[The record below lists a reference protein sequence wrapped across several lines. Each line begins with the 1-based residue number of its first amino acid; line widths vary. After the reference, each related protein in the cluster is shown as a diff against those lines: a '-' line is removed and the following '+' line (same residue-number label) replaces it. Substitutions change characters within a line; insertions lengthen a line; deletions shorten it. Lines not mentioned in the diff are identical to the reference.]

1 MGNLWSDFIGAQK
14 WRWLGLMA
22 VAFVSIAAITYYFAY
37 QVYVQDAQSQAANQ
51 AANGRA
57 TLISI
62 SKQHT
67 PLLYALSQSSKV
79 HDVLKGGS
87 VAKLNKHL
95 LELNQ
100 RANLEAIYLMD
111 ADGLTLAAS
120 NYQEAI
126 NYVGK
131 NYSFRPYFKQAMA
144 GETSDFFAIGATTG
158 KPGYFISQP
167 VFNQQ
172 NNVIGVITAKFSV
185 ASFLPLWPSKEL
197 RGFVSNK
204 DNVIILASDKQW
216 LYRTLNTLSTEQIT
230 VIKAQKQFAN
240 LQLQNLDWTPLAT
253 GQATIAEESFL
264 YANTATLSNGWQL
277 HMLIKTSGVRTQ
289 SMITAALI
297 STAIFFLWAWALV
310 IRSKRLKKALLNSE
324 QDRQQLVSVNQQ
336 MQREIGERIE
346 AEAKLAKAQ
355 GKLVQSSRM
364 AALGQLSASVIHEL
378 GQPLTALKTYIA
390 AAELDSPSKPMINLL
405 ANLQRVTKRM
415 QMTTDELRLFSRP
428 GDLQM
433 QSVHLTEVINKSLSL
448 IAQSH
453 DHHAVIIEEDFEG
466 NDTAQVTGHD
476 HRLEQVITNL
486 VSNALTALVNTSNP
500 KIMIHIKDDGQNWI
514 IDITDNGPG
523 FGIRDPKRL
532 FEAFYTTKSEQ
543 QGMGLG
549 LAISAAIVE
558 EHHGKIWAAQNPQG
572 GAIFYVSL
580 PKTMPAKG
588 KVS

>member
-1 MGNLWSDFIGAQK
+1 
-14 WRWLGLMA
+14 
-22 VAFVSIAAITYYFAY
+22 
-37 QVYVQDAQSQAANQ
+37 
-51 AANGRA
+51 
-57 TLISI
+57 
-62 SKQHT
+62 
-67 PLLYALSQSSKV
+67 
-79 HDVLKGGS
+79 
-87 VAKLNKHL
+87 
-95 LELNQ
+95 
-100 RANLEAIYLMD
+100 
-111 ADGLTLAAS
+111 
-120 NYQEAI
+120 
-126 NYVGK
+126 
-131 NYSFRPYFKQAMA
+131 
-144 GETSDFFAIGATTG
+144 
-158 KPGYFISQP
+158 
-167 VFNQQ
+167 
-172 NNVIGVITAKFSV
+172 
-185 ASFLPLWPSKEL
+185 
-197 RGFVSNK
+197 
-204 DNVIILASDKQW
+204 
-216 LYRTLNTLSTEQIT
+216 
-230 VIKAQKQFAN
+230 
-240 LQLQNLDWTPLAT
+240 
-253 GQATIAEESFL
+253 
-264 YANTATLSNGWQL
+264 
-277 HMLIKTSGVRTQ
+277 MLIKTSGVRAQ

-310 IRSKRLKKALLNSE
+310 IRSKRLKQALLNSE

-346 AEAKLAKAQ
+346 AEAQLAKAQ

-390 AAELDSPSKPMINLL
+390 AAELDSPSKPMVSLL

-433 QSVHLTEVINKSLSL
+433 QSVYLTEVINKSLAL
-448 IAQSH
+448 MAQSH
-453 DHHAVIIEEDFEG
+453 DNHAVIIEQDFEG

-500 KIMIHIKDDGQNWI
+500 KIMIRIKDDGQNWV

-558 EHHGKIWAAQNPQG
+558 EHQGKIWAAQNPQG

-588 KVS
+588 KVP

>member
-1 MGNLWSDFIGAQK
+1 MYKRQ
-14 WRWLGLMA
+14 
-22 VAFVSIAAITYYFAY
+22 
-37 QVYVQDAQSQAANQ
+37 
-51 AANGRA
+51 
-57 TLISI
+57 
-62 SKQHT
+62 
-67 PLLYALSQSSKV
+67 
-79 HDVLKGGS
+79 
-87 VAKLNKHL
+87 
-95 LELNQ
+95 
-100 RANLEAIYLMD
+100 
-111 ADGLTLAAS
+111 
-120 NYQEAI
+120 
-126 NYVGK
+126 
-131 NYSFRPYFKQAMA
+131 
-144 GETSDFFAIGATTG
+144 
-158 KPGYFISQP
+158 
-167 VFNQQ
+167 
-172 NNVIGVITAKFSV
+172 
-185 ASFLPLWPSKEL
+185 FLPLWPSKEL

-216 LYRTLNTLSTEQIT
+216 LYRTLNTLTTEQIT

-264 YANTATLSNGWQL
+264 HANTATLNNGWQL
-277 HMLIKTSGVRTQ
+277 HMLIKTSGVRAQ

-310 IRSKRLKKALLNSE
+310 IRSKRLKQALLNSE

-346 AEAKLAKAQ
+346 AEAQLAKAQ

-390 AAELDSPSKPMINLL
+390 AAELDSPSKPMVSLL

-453 DHHAVIIEEDFEG
+453 DHHAVIIEQDFEG

-500 KIMIHIKDDGQNWI
+500 KIMIRIKDDGQNWV

-558 EHHGKIWAAQNPQG
+558 EHQGKIWAAQNPQG

-588 KVS
+588 KVP